1 MVILVMNTQFFHLL
15 DTHSLMLTRTMM
27 ETASLSMLRW
37 RLQREY
43 PIPCRMVALM
53 CNLEYFK
60 KCTCLSPAT
69 YTKDGRGNC
78 NVGASKMDLRV
89 WCYVD
94 PKAARMCPDALAS
107 KSK

>member
-43 PIPCRMVALM
+43 PILPPSGYPQPDAYQDYDGDSEPEYAAMAAAAGIPYPMPYGCPDV

-69 YTKDGRGNC
+69 YTK
-78 NVGASKMDLRV
+78 
-89 WCYVD
+89 
-94 PKAARMCPDALAS
+94 
-107 KSK
+107 